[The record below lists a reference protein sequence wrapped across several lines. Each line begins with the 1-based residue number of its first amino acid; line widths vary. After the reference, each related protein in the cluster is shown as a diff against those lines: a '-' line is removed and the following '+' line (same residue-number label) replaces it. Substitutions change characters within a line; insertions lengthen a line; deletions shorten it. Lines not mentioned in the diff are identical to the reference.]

1 MPPVP
6 LPPWHPSGLS
16 RRCALSWT
24 RCASTLSNT
33 TRQVQEAKGRPHAF
47 GDALVARIVQ
57 GHTDQREDHWLFEHQ
72 RRGTTNAMVLAACG
86 CTPPAAGSCGLWSRH
101 ATRRQA
107 ARLWKVLGTA
117 PSTLIAIRWPWKD
130 AQKAQKDHILAGCE
144 RSGGGPRIMGCL
156 VQATRLAPRAAR
168 APVLLPDG
176 AARARPPWA
185 WRGDLRP
192 SGVSIVDSRAC

>member
-1 MPPVP
+1 MPAERLRARRVGRRHEGLCEP
-6 LPPWHPSGLS
+6 LSPQPRTAQEGWPLPPAPIPPWHPSGLS

-72 RRGTTNAMVLAACG
+72 RRGKTNAMLLAACG

-107 ARLWKVLGTA
+107 ARLWKALGTA
-117 PSTLIAIRWPWKD
+117 PRTLIAIRWPWKD
-130 AQKAQKDHILAGCE
+130 AQKAQKDHVIAGCE
-144 RSGGGPRIMGCL
+144 RSGGG
-156 VQATRLAPRAAR
+156 
-168 APVLLPDG
+168 
-176 AARARPPWA
+176 
-185 WRGDLRP
+185 
-192 SGVSIVDSRAC
+192 SRASWDVSLR